1 WFLVIEVIL
10 KKRQKFSHEHKNIV
24 YFFFFFSNMMKVLV
38 HNLYNLQT
46 YQEYINLYSVIIF
59 IVVTNGGKND

>member
-1 WFLVIEVIL
+1 
-10 KKRQKFSHEHKNIV
+10 
-24 YFFFFFSNMMKVLV
+24 MKVLV